1 MVPKQCDMDLG
12 FDLNDF
18 YDKQDMINHLEKKK
32 RRLSVAD
39 HINYM
44 VTESFTQRN
53 GDRDDVSK

>member
-1 MVPKQCDMDLG
+1 MDLG

-32 RRLSVAD
+32 KRFSVAD